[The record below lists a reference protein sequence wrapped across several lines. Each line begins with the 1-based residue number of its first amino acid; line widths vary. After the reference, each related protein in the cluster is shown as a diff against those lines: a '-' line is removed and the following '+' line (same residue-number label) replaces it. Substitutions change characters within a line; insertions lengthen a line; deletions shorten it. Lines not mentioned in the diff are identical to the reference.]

1 MSLLTIRNLTVTYGA
16 GESAVRAVDGVDLD
30 VSAGEVV
37 GLAGE
42 SGCGKSTLALGV
54 ARLLPRGASLT
65 ADELSFAGTDLQAVD
80 ETDLRALRWR
90 RLSLVFQGAMN
101 GFNPVMTIGDQIG
114 EAIRTH
120 DGDIH
125 RRAVRDRVGELLT
138 QVGIAANRG
147 ADYPH
152 QLSGGMK
159 QRAMIAMALACRPDL
174 VIADEPTTALD
185 VMTQAQILDL
195 IRTLADELGLA
206 MLIISHDLTVL
217 AELCDRVAVMYA
229 GRIVERGSAEAILT
243 ADGPPPPPHTPPRP
257 DCYPRLAA
265 GQASISGIPGSPP
278 DLAHPPAG
286 CRFHDRCAEKL
297 PRCAQDDPPIRPVP
311 GTDDHVAA
319 CHLVGAEPIPES
331 LRSSPPAVAGT

>member
-1 MSLLTIRNLTVTYGA
+1 MSLLSIRNLTVTYG
-16 GESAVRAVDGVDLD
+16 GGVRAVDGVDLD

-42 SGCGKSTLALGV
+42 SGCGKSTLALAV
-54 ARLLPRGASLT
+54 ARLLPHGAVT
-65 ADELSFAGTDLQAVD
+65 AADEMVFAGTDLRTVEEA
-80 ETDLRALRWR
+80 ELRTLRWR

-101 GFNPVMTIGDQIG
+101 GFNPVMTVGAQIG
-114 EAIRTH
+114 EAIRAHEPDVT
-120 DGDIH
+120 
-125 RRAVRDRVGELLT
+125 RKAVRLRVAELLT
-138 QVGIAANRG
+138 QVGIAAGRA

-185 VMTQAQILDL
+185 VMTQAQILEL
-195 IRTLADELGLA
+195 IRGLADELGLA

-217 AELCDRVAVMYA
+217 SELCDRVAVMYA
-229 GRIVERGSAEAILT
+229 GRIVERGTAEEILGSQSQPAHPYT
-243 ADGPPPPPHTPPRP
+243 RRLL
-257 DCYPRLAA
+257 DCYPRLDA

-278 DLAHPPAG
+278 DLAHPPVG

-297 PRCAQDDPPIRPVP
+297 PRCVSDDPAPRLVP
-311 GTDDHVAA
+311 GASDHVAA
-319 CHLVGAEPIPES
+319 CHLVGVSA
-331 LRSSPPAVAGT
+331 

>member
-1 MSLLTIRNLTVTYGA
+1 MSLLTIRNLSVTYG
-16 GESAVRAVDGVDLD
+16 GGVCAVDGVDLD
-30 VSAGEVV
+30 VSPGEVV

-42 SGCGKSTLALGV
+42 SGCGKSTLALAV
-54 ARLLPRGASLT
+54 ARLLPRGALAT
-65 ADELSFAGTDLQAVD
+65 ADQMTFAGTDLRAVGD
-80 ETDLRALRWR
+80 AELRALRWR

-101 GFNPVMTIGDQIG
+101 GFNPVMTIGDQIR
-114 EAIRTH
+114 EAIRAH
-120 DGDIH
+120 EPGAD
-125 RRAVRDRVGELLT
+125 RRSVRLRVAELMT
-138 QVGIAANRG
+138 QVGIAAGRA

-185 VMTQAQILDL
+185 VMTQAQILEL
-195 IRTLADELGLA
+195 IRGLADELGLA

-229 GRIVERGSAEAILT
+229 GRIVERGPAEQILSSGSQPAHPYT
-243 ADGPPPPPHTPPRP
+243 RRLL
-257 DCYPRLAA
+257 DCYPRLDA

-286 CRFHDRCAEKL
+286 CRFHDRCTEKL
-297 PRCAQDDPPIRPVP
+297 PRCADDDPALRTVP
-311 GTDDHVAA
+311 GGAGHVAA
-319 CHLVGAEPIPES
+319 CHLVGV
-331 LRSSPPAVAGT
+331 PA

>member
-1 MSLLTIRNLTVTYGA
+1 MTLLSIRNLTVTYGT
-16 GESAVRAVDGVDLD
+16 GVRAVDGVDLD

-42 SGCGKSTLALGV
+42 SGCGKSTLALAV
-54 ARLLPRGASLT
+54 ARLLPHGASAA
-65 ADELSFAGTDLQAVD
+65 ADEMTFAGTDLRAVQ
-80 ETDLRALRWR
+80 ESELRALRWR

-101 GFNPVMTIGDQIG
+101 GFNPVMTIGDQIR
-114 EAIRTH
+114 EAIRAH
-120 DGDIH
+120 EPASG
-125 RRAVRDRVGELLT
+125 RKAMRLRVDELLT
-138 QVGIAANRG
+138 QVGISAGRG

-185 VMTQAQILDL
+185 VMTQAQILEL
-195 IRTLADELGLA
+195 IRGLADELGLA

-229 GRIVERGSAEAILT
+229 GRIVERGPAPEILSSES
-243 ADGPPPPPHTPPRP
+243 RP
-257 DCYPRLAA
+257 AHPYTRRLLDCYPRLDA

-286 CRFHDRCAEKL
+286 CRFHDRCTETL
-297 PRCAQDDPPIRPVP
+297 PRCGSDDPGLRPVG
-311 GTDDHVAA
+311 GTIDHVAA
-319 CHLVGAEPIPES
+319 CHLVGVS
-331 LRSSPPAVAGT
+331 G

>member
-1 MSLLTIRNLTVTYGA
+1 MSLLSIRNLSVTYG
-16 GESAVRAVDGVDLD
+16 GGVRAVDGVDLD

-42 SGCGKSTLALGV
+42 SGCGKSTLALAV
-54 ARLLPRGASLT
+54 ARLLPRGAVAA
-65 ADELSFAGTDLQAVD
+65 ADAMTFDGTDLRAVD
-80 ETDLRALRWR
+80 EADLRALRWR

-101 GFNPVMTIGDQIG
+101 GFNPVMTIGDQIR
-114 EAIRTH
+114 EAIRAH
-120 DGDIH
+120 EPDAD
-125 RRAVRDRVGELLT
+125 RKAVRLRVKELLT
-138 QVGIAANRG
+138 QVGIAAGRA

-195 IRTLADELGLA
+195 IRSLADELGLA

-217 AELCDRVAVMYA
+217 SELCDRVAVMYA
-229 GRIVERGSAEAILT
+229 GRIVERGPAEAILNS
-243 ADGPPPPPHTPPRP
+243 DSRP
-257 DCYPRLAA
+257 AHPYTRRLLDCYPRLDA

-286 CRFHDRCAEKL
+286 CRFRDRCVETL
-297 PRCAQDDPPIRPVP
+297 PRCATDDPVLRPVP
-311 GTDDHVAA
+311 GATDHVAA
-319 CHLVGAEPIPES
+319 CHLVEV
-331 LRSSPPAVAGT
+331 PA